1 MINYLF
7 CLDENYNTQFL
18 TTLFSL
24 NKNSTKKF
32 NVYVIHEN
40 PTDLKNEYSL
50 YSKKFDLVNNIE
62 FSQIKDINMNFPN
75 LKNNHISKATYF
87 RFFIEDY
94 LSNDI
99 KNLIYLDCDIICIQ
113 NPEQI
118 LNSYIN
124 KLNNSDLIIASSV
137 EYLKNNETIELFDRL
152 KLKSDSYFNA
162 GVMVINYDKWR
173 HENLKNKLLDLMN
186 KIANDINFWDQ
197 DVLNKYFDGQYLE
210 MTHFL
215 NFNLNNEQS
224 YIENKVNRNVVF
236 VHYSGSSKPW
246 TVEGVNI
253 FSHNYF
259 QYYYHKYSENF
270 YFLTTKYRLGS
281 LKNFFKII
289 FSFKIFNISYPFKF
303 IKKCLSLILN
313 YEK

>member
-99 KNLIYLDCDIICIQ
+99 KNLIYLDCDIICVQ

-124 KLNNSDLIIASSV
+124 KLNNSNLIIASSV

-186 KIANDINFWDQ
+186 EIANDINFWDQ

>member
-186 KIANDINFWDQ
+186 EIANDINFWDQ

>member
-124 KLNNSDLIIASSV
+124 KLNNSDLVIASSV

-162 GVMVINYDKWR
+162 GVMVINYEKWR

>member
-1 MINYLF
+1 
-7 CLDENYNTQFL
+7 
-18 TTLFSL
+18 
-24 NKNSTKKF
+24 
-32 NVYVIHEN
+32 
-40 PTDLKNEYSL
+40 
-50 YSKKFDLVNNIE
+50 
-62 FSQIKDINMNFPN
+62 
-75 LKNNHISKATYF
+75 
-87 RFFIEDY
+87 
-94 LSNDI
+94 
-99 KNLIYLDCDIICIQ
+99 
-113 NPEQI
+113 
-118 LNSYIN
+118 
-124 KLNNSDLIIASSV
+124 
-137 EYLKNNETIELFDRL
+137 
-152 KLKSDSYFNA
+152 
-162 GVMVINYDKWR
+162 
-173 HENLKNKLLDLMN
+173 MN

>member
-124 KLNNSDLIIASSV
+124 KLNNSDLVIASSV

-270 YFLTTKYRLGS
+270 YFLTTKYRFGS

>member
-124 KLNNSDLIIASSV
+124 KLNNSDLVIASSV

-162 GVMVINYDKWR
+162 GVMVINYEKWR

-289 FSFKIFNISYPFKF
+289 LSFKIFNISYPFKF

>member
-113 NPEQI
+113 NPEEI

-124 KLNNSDLIIASSV
+124 KLNNSDLVIASSV

-162 GVMVINYDKWR
+162 GVMVINYEKWR

>member
-24 NKNSTKKF
+24 NQNSTKKF

-50 YSKKFDLVNNIE
+50 YSKKFDLVNKIE

-75 LKNNHISKATYF
+75 LKNSHISKATYF

-99 KNLIYLDCDIICIQ
+99 KNLIYLDCDIICVQ

-124 KLNNSDLIIASSV
+124 KLNNSDLVIASSV

-259 QYYYHKYSENF
+259 QYYYHKYSQNF

-281 LKNFFKII
+281 LKSFFKII
-289 FSFKIFNISYPFKF
+289 FSFKIFNINYPFKF

>member
-24 NKNSTKKF
+24 NQNSTKKF

-99 KNLIYLDCDIICIQ
+99 KNLIYLDCDIICVQ

-124 KLNNSDLIIASSV
+124 KLNNSDLVIASSV

-224 YIENKVNRNVVF
+224 YIANKVNRNVVF

-281 LKNFFKII
+281 LKSFFKII
-289 FSFKIFNISYPFKF
+289 FSFKIFNINYPFKF

>member
-24 NKNSTKKF
+24 NQNSTKKF

-62 FSQIKDINMNFPN
+62 FSQIKNIDMNFPN

-124 KLNNSDLIIASSV
+124 KLNNSDLVIASSV

-270 YFLTTKYRLGS
+270 YFLTTKYRFGF

>member
-124 KLNNSDLIIASSV
+124 KLNNSDLVIASSV

>member
-24 NKNSTKKF
+24 NQNSTKKF

-99 KNLIYLDCDIICIQ
+99 KNLIYLDCDIICVQ

-124 KLNNSDLIIASSV
+124 KLNNSDLVIASSV

-270 YFLTTKYRLGS
+270 YFLTTKYRFGS
-281 LKNFFKII
+281 LKSFFKII
-289 FSFKIFNISYPFKF
+289 FSFKIFNINYPFKF

>member
-124 KLNNSDLIIASSV
+124 KLNNSDLVIASSV

-197 DVLNKYFDGQYLE
+197 DVLNSLIDGAYY
-210 MTHFL
+210 TISNDL
-215 NFNLNNEQS
+215 NFRTAGVGLDRRLD
-224 YIENKVNRNVVF
+224 KVKF
-236 VHYSGSSKPW
+236 VHYSGKSKPW
-246 TVEGVNI
+246 SVGGLFEEHGKI
-253 FSHNYF
+253 
-259 QYYYHKYSENF
+259 YHKYYKELFGKEFHFVVTNRRNSILKILKYSK
-270 YFLTTKYRLGS
+270 YFNKLPLNSLFKYLFLS
-281 LKNFFKII
+281 LVTI
-289 FSFKIFNISYPFKF
+289 
-303 IKKCLSLILN
+303 IKKN
-313 YEK
+313 

>member
-24 NKNSTKKF
+24 NQNSTKKF
-32 NVYVIHEN
+32 NVYVIHQN

-50 YSKKFDLVNNIE
+50 NSKKFDLVNNIE
-62 FSQIKDINMNFPN
+62 FSQIKNIDMNFPN

-124 KLNNSDLIIASSV
+124 KLNNSDLVIASSV

>member
-24 NKNSTKKF
+24 NLNSTKKF

-50 YSKKFDLVNNIE
+50 YNKKFDLVNNIE
-62 FSQIKDINMNFPN
+62 FKQIKDINMNFPN

-99 KNLIYLDCDIICIQ
+99 KNLIYLDCDIICVQ

-124 KLNNSDLIIASSV
+124 KLNNSDLVIASSV

-173 HENLKNKLLDLMN
+173 QENLKNKLLELMN
-186 KIANDINFWDQ
+186 KIVNDINFWDQ

-281 LKNFFKII
+281 LKNFIKII
-289 FSFKIFNISYPFKF
+289 FSFKIFNISYPSKF

>member
-24 NKNSTKKF
+24 NQNSTKKF

-40 PTDLKNEYSL
+40 PTDLKNEYSF

-99 KNLIYLDCDIICIQ
+99 KNLIYLDCDIICVQ

-124 KLNNSDLIIASSV
+124 KLNNSDLVIASSV

-215 NFNLNNEQS
+215 NFNLNNEQT

-246 TVEGVNI
+246 TVEGVNM